1 MNRAEKQA
9 SAKADAYKVGNKNE
23 KLTLILDVNNRSYNP
38 MKNY

>member
-23 KLTLILDVNNRSYNP
+23 KLTTHLGCE
-38 MKNY
+38 